1 MSFGM
6 TCSLIKVPGCA
17 GFSNFFDIRFTPK
30 LSYDRRSYSV
40 ALHNTIPFSFYFL
53 WKRIRER
60 ETATPPRQVQLHL
73 TEVIVCR
80 DPSRSLVGIKTYPR
94 KGRGDVTVAPLGGF
108 SISSRSP
115 VTSCACGWAASN
127 AQGWA
132 SPALGASPLATG
144 SRQMALATRSVSNS
158 WKDSAGPRL
167 PSVPGVSGLP
177 NKWSGEAW
185 HGLRFN
191 DCHNVAPVHH
201 TDNSFSLGVD
211 THRRGGILTL
221 DQQVAC
227 PNGRRTTTVK
237 GVCTTCTMVLVPAS
251 LEQNVGRT
259 AIVAHRQASE
269 QVYGGRLQRVAQRI
283 TIDRFGL

>member
-1 MSFGM
+1 MHWIPACAGM
-6 TCSLIKVPGCA
+6 TERTPE
-17 GFSNFFDIRFTPK
+17 IRKRPFHSSFLRGKNVSTK
-30 LSYDRRSYSV
+30 RR
-40 ALHNTIPFSFYFL
+40 
-53 WKRIRER
+53 RE
-60 ETATPPRQVQLHL
+60 A
-73 TEVIVCR
+73 
-80 DPSRSLVGIKTYPR
+80 
-94 KGRGDVTVAPLGGF
+94 TVAPLGGF

-127 AQGWA
+127 AQRWA

-191 DCHNVAPVHH
+191 ECHNVAPVHH

-211 THRRGGILTL
+211 RHRWGDFEPGSAGCVPEQEAHNSCGGCVYDLYNGTRPRLPRIKCREDGNRG
-221 DQQVAC
+221 A
-227 PNGRRTTTVK
+227 
-237 GVCTTCTMVLVPAS
+237 
-251 LEQNVGRT
+251 
-259 AIVAHRQASE
+259 QASKRAGIRRE
-269 QVYGGRLQRVAQRI
+269 VAAC
-283 TIDRFGL
+283 GAAHYN